1 MSTFGGSS
9 VGRTIVGGA
18 QRNNVGG
25 RMRDQDAS
33 ASPPVLQLA
42 VVIEYVYQP
51 QAILSNAEIKDKWMS
66 VVNNP
71 ELIDVMPVGSVIAQ
85 IISDSGGLSATGY
98 TILFPFFS
106 SHIQFPV
113 KIGEI
118 IHVVYQDYVGRGNQ
132 LGFWMTRVHG
142 NRAVEDA
149 NYTHLDRQ
157 FDGLNNL
164 QNWST
169 NQLTKIQSSPEPGF
183 PNGAGTIDTHTVRP
197 IDNQGDPYAHFLSAS
212 QAAPFQ
218 STMEPVPRW
227 NKRPGEFVLQGSNN
241 TMVVFGEDRTG
252 PVDPNVNTEDQ
263 EETAGGFSG
272 TIDIV
277 AGRGRHLPASESENP
292 TLTSPRVIKN
302 SKGLLETDKAP
313 WRNADTDGSRKTD
326 NPNEG
331 DPDFINDAA
340 RLMATMQAAVDE
352 KFGITELPFPD
363 KLLPILQPTS
373 DTKLNRSYVVGK
385 ADHVRMIART
395 DAENGIDGTLLFLRQ
410 GAEDDGSDI
419 GLIWMDKNGL
429 GMNAK
434 KVFFGQAVHEDPNE
448 NDNIDY
454 NDDSGPFEP
463 WILWSKYKDTVDSLQ
478 GQINALESKH
488 KESIQSLRNG
498 MKNILSAVENAFS
511 ANACPPYGQNPAIT
525 AAKAAIAATKDQLL
539 DTPVDNP
546 LTTVAD
552 DLSDKQ
558 KNNDDGNVS
567 KKNHSQK
574 LYGE

>member
-9 VGRTIVGGA
+9 VGRTLVGGA

-42 VVIEYVYQP
+42 VVVEYVYQP

-252 PVDPNVNTEDQ
+252 PVDPNVNTKDQ
-263 EETAGGFSG
+263 EETTGGFSG

-277 AGRGRHLPASESENP
+277 ALWHYHVHIRSFFILRCLMYPKTTTRTMVVSYKNQVPKWAYLPMIYVASHDIS
-292 TLTSPRVIKN
+292 
-302 SKGLLETDKAP
+302 
-313 WRNADTDGSRKTD
+313 
-326 NPNEG
+326 
-331 DPDFINDAA
+331 
-340 RLMATMQAAVDE
+340 
-352 KFGITELPFPD
+352 
-363 KLLPILQPTS
+363 PTS
-373 DTKLNRSYVVGK
+373 YFKLSWIGSINFHYLILASLK
-385 ADHVRMIART
+385 NKIILD
-395 DAENGIDGTLLFLRQ
+395 GI
-410 GAEDDGSDI
+410 
-419 GLIWMDKNGL
+419 
-429 GMNAK
+429 
-434 KVFFGQAVHEDPNE
+434 V
-448 NDNIDY
+448 
-454 NDDSGPFEP
+454 
-463 WILWSKYKDTVDSLQ
+463 
-478 GQINALESKH
+478 
-488 KESIQSLRNG
+488 
-498 MKNILSAVENAFS
+498 
-511 ANACPPYGQNPAIT
+511 
-525 AAKAAIAATKDQLL
+525 
-539 DTPVDNP
+539 
-546 LTTVAD
+546 
-552 DLSDKQ
+552 
-558 KNNDDGNVS
+558 
-567 KKNHSQK
+567 
-574 LYGE
+574 